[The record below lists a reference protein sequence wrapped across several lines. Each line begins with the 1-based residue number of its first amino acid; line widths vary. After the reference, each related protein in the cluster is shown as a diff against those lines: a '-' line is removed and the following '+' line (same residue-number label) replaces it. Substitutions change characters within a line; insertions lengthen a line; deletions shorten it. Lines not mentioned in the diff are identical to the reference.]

1 MPLMIVGILLFW
13 MAHALKIHAPAKRIA
28 LARSMGEGPVKGLTA
43 VALLGAVA
51 LMSVGYQQADF
62 SPIWSPPDWMRHV
75 NNLLMLIA
83 IACFTAGGIK
93 SMLADKIRHPQ
104 LAGTKIWAFA
114 HLLVNG
120 DLASILLFGSLL
132 AWAVITMIA
141 LNKRDGKP
149 PMVAQGTMGRTLA
162 HVVVTLAVFGG
173 VAWLHGY
180 LGVWPFPVSGA

>member
-1 MPLMIVGILLFW
+1 MALMIVGILLFW

-28 LARSMGEGPVKGLTA
+28 LARSMGDGPVKGLVA
-43 VALLGAVA
+43 VALLGSVA

-62 SPIWSPPDWMRHV
+62 TSVWSPPDWTRHI
-75 NNLLMLIA
+75 NNLLMIIA

-93 SMLADKIRHPQ
+93 SKLADKIRHPQ
-104 LAGTKIWAFA
+104 LAGVKVWAFA

-120 DLASILLFGSLL
+120 DLASIILFGALL

-149 PMVAQGTMGRTLA
+149 PMVRQGTILRTLA
-162 HVVVTLAVFGG
+162 HVVVTLLVFGA
-173 VAWLHGY
+173 VAWVHMY
-180 LGVWPFPVSGA
+180 LGVSPFPVSSA